1 MNLQRY
7 SNLKI
12 YLRHALVAAVAAI
25 TALGAAPAAEA
36 DNKGYRLKR
45 AGTCNAVRGQ
55 LVEQIVQQLM
65 RPHYRRHYHGD
76 LRGIRRPS
84 ISRRKSSAA
93 ESRSGKASGGPGHYT
108 GTNNQVMGV
117 DEADRV
123 KTDGKYVYTVY
134 GNEVLIIKSWPAN
147 ATRVV
152 ARYKPGQGAR
162 PQRLFLNGDKLV
174 VFSQTYSRALRS
186 SPGNARRKSYRP
198 YFTAARA
205 TILNIADRTSPRLI
219 AHVDLEGSLLQ
230 ARMIGSDIY
239 MVTNNQLQL
248 PASFWQ
254 EVNKYRNSNRP
265 RRSRWFPG
273 VITSGLSRARLERQ
287 VRAALAKVKMQQ
299 TLPTA
304 RFSYGAGHQPSQRPL
319 LGCND
324 LYFPAKGNGMTM
336 VTLSHL
342 SLNGGRVNASAV
354 MGQGM
359 KIYASE
365 SSLYV
370 AANNWR
376 WTNGRNGTQIHKFDL
391 RAAASSRA
399 RCSFIPERPKDARTS
414 ALRRSR
420 GPARRT
426 QGPPRYAASGVV
438 PGYLLNQFSL
448 DEHRGYLRVATT
460 DNGWRGSWRWRGRRV
475 TGAASNI
482 VVLQQRQGE
491 LATVGSVRGMA
502 PGERIYAARMVGD
515 QGYLVTFRQTDP
527 LFTIDLSNPRAPR
540 VMGELKIPGF
550 SSYIHPIASGQL
562 LTVGQDADERG
573 RVKGAHLQIFDV
585 TDLKNPR
592 RTHHYKLTLGHG
604 SSRSA
609 AQWDHHAF
617 TYNTRTRT
625 LALPLT
631 VYRYHKNGGNF
642 AGVVLVKADPKKGFA
657 DLGAVEH
664 RDLAARTRCAT
675 SSYCGG
681 PDRNWN
687 VPVQRS
693 IFMDDNLY
701 TLSSYG
707 LKVNKL
713 PKLQTVA
720 SVLFANLKQTAFL
733 R

>member
-1 MNLQRY
+1 MILQRY
-7 SNLKI
+7 SKPEF
-12 YLRHALVAAVAAI
+12 YRRHALVAAVAAI
-25 TALGAAPAAEA
+25 TALGVVPAAEA
-36 DNKGYRLKR
+36 NTKNFRLKR
-45 AGTCNAVRGQ
+45 ASSCNAIRGQ
-55 LVEQIVQQLM
+55 LVDQIVAQLM
-65 RPHYRRHYHGD
+65 RPHYRRHHD
-76 LRGIRRPS
+76 DRLRGIPRPNARRAP
-84 ISRRKSSAA
+84 AA
-93 ESRSGKASGGPGHYT
+93 EARRSKSAGPSHHT
-108 GTNNQVMGV
+108 GTNNQVVGV

-123 KTDGKYVYTVY
+123 KTDGRYVYTVH

-147 ATRVV
+147 ATRIV
-152 ARYKPGQGAR
+152 ARYKPGQGSR
-162 PQRLFLNGDKLV
+162 PHRLFLKGDKLV
-174 VFSQTYSRALRS
+174 VFSHTTTRA
-186 SPGNARRKSYRP
+186 GNTRARRGAYRP
-198 YFTAARA
+198 YYNVARA
-205 TILNIADRTSPRLI
+205 SILNISDRTKPRLI
-219 AHVDLEGSLLQ
+219 AHVDLEGRLLQ
-230 ARMIGSDIY
+230 ARMIGTDIY
-239 MVTNNQLQL
+239 VVTNNQLKL

-254 EVNKYRNSNRP
+254 EVHKYRNNNRP

-273 VITSGLSRARLERQ
+273 VITSGVSRSELKRK
-287 VRAALAKVKMQQ
+287 VRAALARVQMKKTM
-299 TLPTA
+299 PTV
-304 RFSYGAGHQPSQRPL
+304 RFSYGAGHQPSQRTL
-319 LGCND
+319 LRCND
-324 LYFPAKGNGMTM
+324 LYFPARGNGMNM

-359 KIYASE
+359 KIYASQN
-365 SSLYV
+365 SLYV

-376 WTNGRNGTQIHKFDL
+376 WTNGRGGTQIHKF
-391 RAAASSRA
+391 
-399 RCSFIPERPKDARTS
+399 E
-414 ALRRSR
+414 LRRR
-420 GPARRT
+420 
-426 QGPPRYAASGVV
+426 QGPPRYAASGLV
-438 PGYLLNQFSL
+438 PGYMLNQFSM

-482 VVLQQRQGE
+482 FVLQQRQGE
-491 LATVGSVRGMA
+491 LATVGSIRGMA

-515 QGYLVTFRQTDP
+515 QGYLVTFRRTDP
-527 LFTIDLSNPRAPR
+527 LYTLDLSNPRKPM

-573 RVKGAHLQIFDV
+573 RVKGVHLQIFDV
-585 TDLKNPR
+585 SDLKKPK

-617 TYNTRTRT
+617 TYNTRTKT

-642 AGVVLVKADPKKGFA
+642 AGVVLVRADPKKGFA

-664 RDLAARTRCAT
+664 SDLAARTRCAT

-681 PDRNWN
+681 PNRYWR

-701 TLSSYG
+701 TLSAYG

-713 PKLQTVA
+713 PKMTTVA
-720 SVLFANLKQTAFL
+720 SVLFANLKQSAFL